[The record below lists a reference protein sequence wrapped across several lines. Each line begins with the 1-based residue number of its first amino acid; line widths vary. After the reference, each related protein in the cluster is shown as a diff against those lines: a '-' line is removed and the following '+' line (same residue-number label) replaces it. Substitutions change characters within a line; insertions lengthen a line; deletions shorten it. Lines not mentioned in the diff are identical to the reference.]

1 MGTVLNVLTVL
12 IGSTIGFSVQSR
24 FSESLKNQMLQG
36 IGLVTIL
43 IGVQMGL
50 KSENI
55 LYPLAA
61 ILLGGI
67 LGHLLNIQGRLDS
80 LAAYLG
86 KRFSSETDSA
96 RFMRGFVT
104 ASLIFCI
111 GPMTILGAINDG
123 LSGDYQLLAVKSML
137 DGFTS
142 LALAAALGAG
152 VFFSVFTII
161 ILQGGLTLLA
171 GQLSTFF
178 SVDVIN
184 ETTAAGGILIIGLGL
199 VILEIKPLKIANF
212 LPAIFLVPVIIK
224 VVQFFTQ

>member
-12 IGSTIGFSVQSR
+12 IGSTIGFFVQSR
-24 FSESLKNQMLQG
+24 FSENMKQQMLQG

-50 KSENI
+50 KSKNI

-61 ILLGGI
+61 ILLGGM
-67 LGHLLNIQGRLDS
+67 LGHVLQLEERLNN
-80 LAAYLG
+80 LAAFLG
-86 KRFSSETDSA
+86 NRFTTKTDSA

-104 ASLIFCI
+104 ASLIFCV

-152 VFFSVFTII
+152 VFFSIATII
-161 ILQGGLTLLA
+161 VLQGGLTLLA
-171 GQLSTFF
+171 SQLGAFF
-178 SVDVIN
+178 SADVIN

-212 LPAIFLVPVIIK
+212 LPAVFLVPVLIK
-224 VVQFFTQ
+224 LVHFFIS

>member
-1 MGTVLNVLTVL
+1 MGTVLNVITVL
-12 IGSTIGFSVQSR
+12 IGSSIGLLVQSR
-24 FSESLKNQMLQG
+24 FSDNLKQQMLQG

-50 KSENI
+50 KSDNI
-55 LYPLAA
+55 LYPLAG
-61 ILLGGI
+61 ILLGGM
-67 LGHLLNIQGRLDS
+67 LGHALKLEERLDR
-80 LAAYLG
+80 LAAFFG
-86 KRFSSETDSA
+86 ERFATKTDSA

-104 ASLIFCI
+104 ASLIFCV
-111 GPMTILGAINDG
+111 GPMTILGAVNDG

-161 ILQGGLTLLA
+161 IFQGGLTLLA
-171 GQLSTFF
+171 SQLGVFF
-178 SVDVIN
+178 SADVIN

-199 VILEIKPLKIANF
+199 IILEVKPLKIANF
-212 LPAIFLVPVIIK
+212 LPAIFLVPLLIK
-224 VVQFFTQ
+224 ITQFFIQ

>member
-1 MGTVLNVLTVL
+1 MGTVLNVITVL
-12 IGSTIGFSVQSR
+12 IGSSIGFLVQSR
-24 FSESLKNQMLQG
+24 FSENLKKQMLQG

-50 KSENI
+50 KTENI
-55 LYPLAA
+55 LYPLAG
-61 ILLGGI
+61 ILLGGM
-67 LGHLLNIQGRLDS
+67 LGHLLKLEEHLDH

-86 KRFSSETDSA
+86 KRFASKADSA

-104 ASLIFCI
+104 ASLIFCV

-123 LSGDYQLLAVKSML
+123 LTGDYQLLAVKSML

-161 ILQGGLTLLA
+161 IMQGGLTLLA
-171 GQLSTFF
+171 SQLSAFF
-178 SVDVIN
+178 SPDVIN

-212 LPAIFLVPVIIK
+212 LPAIFLVPAIIK
-224 VVQFFTQ
+224 LVQIFA

>member
-1 MGTVLNVLTVL
+1 MGTVLNVITVL
-12 IGSTIGFSVQSR
+12 IGSTIGYLVQSR
-24 FSESLKNQMLQG
+24 FSENLKQQMLQG

-50 KSENI
+50 KTENI
-55 LYPLAA
+55 LYPLAG

-67 LGHLLNIQGRLDS
+67 LGHLLKLEEHLDH
-80 LAAYLG
+80 LAVYLG
-86 KRFSSETDSA
+86 KRFASQADSA

-104 ASLIFCI
+104 ASLIFCV

-123 LSGDYQLLAVKSML
+123 LSGDNQLLIVKSML

-171 GQLSTFF
+171 SQLGTFF
-178 SVDVIN
+178 SPDVIN

-199 VILEIKPLKIANF
+199 IILEIKPLKIANF
-212 LPAIFLVPVIIK
+212 LPAIFLVPLLIK
-224 VVQFFTQ
+224 LTQFFIK

>member
-1 MGTVLNVLTVL
+1 MGTVLNVITVL
-12 IGSTIGFSVQSR
+12 IGSSIGFLVQSR
-24 FSESLKNQMLQG
+24 FSENLKNQMLQG

-55 LYPLAA
+55 LYPLAG

-67 LGHLLNIQGRLDS
+67 LGHLLKLEGHLDH
-80 LAAYLG
+80 LAAFLG
-86 KRFSSETDSA
+86 KRFVSKADSA

-104 ASLIFCI
+104 ASLIFCV

-171 GQLSTFF
+171 SQLGTFF
-178 SVDVIN
+178 SPDVIN

-199 VILEIKPLKIANF
+199 IILDIKPLKIANF
-212 LPAIFLVPVIIK
+212 LPAIFLVPLLIK
-224 VVQFFTQ
+224 LVQFFIQ

>member
-12 IGSTIGFSVQSR
+12 IGSTIGFFVQSR
-24 FSESLKNQMLQG
+24 FSENMKQQMLQG

-61 ILLGGI
+61 ILLGGM
-67 LGHLLNIQGRLDS
+67 LGHVLQLEERLNN
-80 LAAYLG
+80 LAAFLG
-86 KRFSSETDSA
+86 NRFTTKTDSA

-104 ASLIFCI
+104 ASLIFCV

-152 VFFSVFTII
+152 VFFSIATII
-161 ILQGGLTLLA
+161 VLQGGLTLLA
-171 GQLSTFF
+171 SQLGAFF
-178 SVDVIN
+178 SADVIN

-212 LPAIFLVPVIIK
+212 LPAVFLVPVLIK
-224 VVQFFTQ
+224 LVHFFIS

>member
-1 MGTVLNVLTVL
+1 MGTVLNVITVL
-12 IGSTIGFSVQSR
+12 IGSSIGLLVQSR
-24 FSESLKNQMLQG
+24 FSENLKNQMLQG

-55 LYPLAA
+55 LYPLAG
-61 ILLGGI
+61 ILLGGM
-67 LGHLLNIQGRLDS
+67 LGHLLKLEEHLDH

-86 KRFSSETDSA
+86 KRFASKEDSA

-104 ASLIFCI
+104 ASLIFCV

-161 ILQGGLTLLA
+161 ILQGGLTLLSS
-171 GQLSTFF
+171 QLGTFF
-178 SVDVIN
+178 SADVIN

-199 VILEIKPLKIANF
+199 IILEIKPLKIANF
-212 LPAIFLVPVIIK
+212 LPAIFLVPLLIK
-224 VVQFFTQ
+224 LTQFFIQ

>member
-1 MGTVLNVLTVL
+1 MGTVLNVITVL
-12 IGSTIGFSVQSR
+12 IGSSIGLLVQSR
-24 FSESLKNQMLQG
+24 FSENLKNQMLQG

-55 LYPLAA
+55 LYPLAG
-61 ILLGGI
+61 ILLGGM
-67 LGHLLNIQGRLDS
+67 LGHLLKLEEHLDH

-86 KRFSSETDSA
+86 KRFASKEDSA

-104 ASLIFCI
+104 ASLIFCV

-152 VFFSVFTII
+152 VFFSVFSII
-161 ILQGGLTLLA
+161 ILQGGLTLLSS
-171 GQLSTFF
+171 QLGTFF
-178 SVDVIN
+178 SADVIN

-199 VILEIKPLKIANF
+199 IILEIKPLKIANF
-212 LPAIFLVPVIIK
+212 LPAIFLVPLLIK
-224 VVQFFTQ
+224 LTQFFIQ